1 MILIID
7 NYDSFTYNIVQQ
19 VGKFTKKLEVVKNDE
34 ISINQII
41 RMKYSHV
48 IISPGAGNP
57 SNAGESNNIIKH
69 LFKKIPMLGVCLGH
83 QVIGDVFKC
92 QIKECSAIF
101 HGKTSIVQQDGK
113 SKLYKN
119 VPLRFNAVR
128 YHSLIIDNKNI
139 HKDIIPNAWLD
150 DGVIMGVEHKKY
162 PLYGVQF
169 HPESI
174 STRYGNQ
181 IIKNFINI
189 V

>member
-19 VGKFTKKLEVVKNDE
+19 IGKYTKKLEVVKNDE
-34 ISINQII
+34 ISIEQID
-41 RMKYSHV
+41 RFKYSHIV
-48 IISPGAGNP
+48 ISPGAGNP

-69 LFKKIPMLGVCLGH
+69 FFKEIPMLGVCLGH

-92 QIKECSAIF
+92 PIKESSSIV
-101 HGKTSIVQQDGK
+101 HGKTSMIHQDGK

-119 VPLRFNAVR
+119 IPLKFNATR
-128 YHSLIIDNKNI
+128 YHSLIIDKKNI
-139 HKDIIPNAWLD
+139 HKDIIVNAWLD
-150 DGVIMGVEHKKY
+150 NGTIMGVEHKDC

-174 STRYGNQ
+174 ATECGDH
-181 IIKNFINI
+181 IIKNFIKI